1 MKDQERLFLA
11 IGGADPELVERSE
24 KSSKISTSF
33 ICVIF
38 SHPRLLFACIAL
50 FLMLLTINQIG
61 PAYGQTPSVPSD
73 AHDPAI
79 EDPNPPPQTEIPIGP
94 GSSDGQLVLP
104 ERGSEIGTLRL
115 LSYAPQSQEAADF
128 LIYVNEE
135 QFGICEADGLYSIRS
150 TSPPPED
157 FPECGLD
164 IAHLAGVSPD
174 EARLSAEEAL
184 ESRYGEVSREEE
196 SAALP
201 QCPYLRASAGTD
213 WDSEQAELWFVSD
226 GQGGTF
232 VLISR
237 YFLEAEEGLGMRLR
251 DMVSSFRVVSLSE
264 TVPEWMRSLYE
275 SADRLFP
282 ALLSN
287 DLSGVSDLLAEN
299 ADAEAYG
306 EDVWD
311 HLTVAS
317 VDYAPDNDQDP
328 SSATVSVKH
337 RLNLEEGESYN
348 YLTMELTR
356 QDGQWRLAWS
366 GIEK

>member
-11 IGGADPELVERSE
+11 IGGAEPELVARSE
-24 KSSKISTSF
+24 RKHRNRWPGYS
-33 ICVIF
+33 
-38 SHPRLLFACIAL
+38 LAAAAC
-50 FLMLLTINQIG
+50 
-61 PAYGQTPSVPSD
+61 
-73 AHDPAI
+73 
-79 EDPNPPPQTEIPIGP
+79 
-94 GSSDGQLVLP
+94 LVLILSLRYVLPLWTETPVTPPVADIPDPP
-104 ERGSEIGTLRL
+104 EGQDQAPGDRQLLLPEQGNEIGTLRL
-115 LSYAPQSQEAADF
+115 LSYAPQSQQEAVDF
-128 LIYVNEE
+128 LIYVNED
-135 QFGICEADGLYSIRS
+135 QFFIREEDGLYSIRS
-150 TSPPPED
+150 TNPLPEN
-157 FPECGLD
+157 FPELGLD
-164 IAHLAGVSPD
+164 ILHLHGTAPD
-174 EARLSAEEAL
+174 TAKTDAEAAMNDRYEEVT
-184 ESRYGEVSREEE
+184 SEEP
-196 SAALP
+196 AAVLP
-201 QCPYLRASAGTD
+201 GSLYLRASAGTD
-213 WDSEQAELWFVSD
+213 WDSEQAELWFVDD

-232 VLISR
+232 VLTAR
-237 YFLEAEEGLGMRLR
+237 YFLETEEGMGMRFR
-251 DMVSSFRVVSLSE
+251 DMVSSFRVVSLTE
-264 TVPEWMRSLYE
+264 IVPDWMRSLRE
-275 SADRLFP
+275 TVDRLFP

-299 ADAEAYG
+299 AAADAYG